1 MKHNLDSITLN
12 EEYKHATLLKLLG
25 EKITEALKTLTET
38 DIVVQ
43 VFGTRT
49 MDIAKI
55 IEKYSRDEPIVAIAS
70 SIYGGDI
77 DGQVLLLLDIPVA
90 RDLVKLLAQKIELEP
105 SDEDAQ
111 DILREFG
118 NIVIGNISSI
128 FSKGYRYRI
137 DYDIPEVV
145 VDLDTAVIDSIVLPI
160 ASKHDVIELLEMSIS
175 STSEQ
180 LKLRIIMFGVSI

>member
-1 MKHNLDSITLN
+1 MDSITLN